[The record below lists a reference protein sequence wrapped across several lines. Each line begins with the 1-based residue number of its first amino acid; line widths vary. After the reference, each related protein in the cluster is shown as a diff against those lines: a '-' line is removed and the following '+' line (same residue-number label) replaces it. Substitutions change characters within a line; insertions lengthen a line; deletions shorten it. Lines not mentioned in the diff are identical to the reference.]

1 MNHMYK
7 IGVLGDKDSVMGF
20 AALGLSVAAAETPEE
35 ARQLFREMS
44 GGEYAVLYV
53 TERLAQILEDEI
65 AACRDSMLPAVIPI
79 PDNRGSLSLGLEQV
93 KKNIERAVGSDI
105 IGG

>member
-1 MNHMYK
+1 MYK

-20 AALGLSVAAAETPEE
+20 GALGLSVSFAETAEE
-35 ARQLFREMS
+35 AREAFVKMTE
-44 GGEYAVLYV
+44 EDYAIIYI
-53 TERLAQILEDEI
+53 TERLAVQLADEI
-65 AACRDSMLPAVIPI
+65 AACRDRLIPAVIPI
-79 PDNRGSLSLGLEQV
+79 PDNQGTLGIGMDNV